1 MDTKICHKCG
11 HAVPHDAITCKNC
24 GSFFF
29 APQSEMTDMT
39 AVGEQLKFNNRS
51 TGYGPQDEGSVFY
64 GRQAFNIDTEH
75 YSGDL
80 NDSED
85 RSDEY
90 EYGGYAYEQND
101 EVNYYD
107 DAYYDDYEDT
117 DEEDYDESADER
129 YKKIVIIVLSA
140 LFVLIIVVILLL
152 FLTRDDLSGFGKKD
166 GASSISYFSSANLSS
181 QDSSSVL
188 DTITIL
194 DSSEADEN
202 EDDSSSETDEDSS
215 KEDESSEEDSSED
228 DESFVDDPSLPDPYI
243 PPQTQTQPPVTDP
256 PVTEPPQTDPP
267 VTDPPVTEPPL
278 DSSEPDI
285 SEPDSQTD
293 SSEAEQA

>member
-101 EVNYYD
+101 EVNYD